1 MAGDWI
7 KMRVNL
13 TSDPAVIGIASR
25 LDISE
30 HEVVGLL
37 HTLWGW
43 ADQHTDDGNARGVTA
58 SWVDRHLGVPGFA
71 DALGEQEWL
80 LIDDEGIHFPNFER
94 HNGSPAKK
102 RAQGAARQKKHRAQ
116 AESPEPRRPKTSSV
130 PSKVRA
136 LVEVTKKEFPHLL
149 EDPARKAALGL
160 WVKHRQALTAK
171 GYTDVSA
178 RTFLKKIEGMSVE
191 EFVAAAENSVA
202 NNYTGL
208 YPPNGG
214 NSGKKRK
221 SAQDSSEAR
230 GDYPEPGSGGPEV
243 A

>member
-13 TSDPAVIGIASR
+13 TDDPAVIGVASR
-25 LDISE
+25 PDISE
-30 HEVVGLL
+30 HEAVGHL
-37 HTLWGW
+37 HSLWGW
-43 ADQHTDDGNARGVTA
+43 ADQQTDDGNARGVTA
-58 SWVDRHLGVPGFA
+58 AWVDRHLGVPGFA
-71 DALGEQEWL
+71 AALAEQDWL
-80 LIDDEGIHFPNFER
+80 QIDDEGIHFPNFER

-102 RAQGAARQKKHRAQ
+102 RAQGAARQKKHRQKAT
-116 AESPEPRRPKTSSV
+116 EPKPTSV

-136 LVEVTKKEFPHLL
+136 FIEVTKKEFGHLL

-178 RTFLKKIEGMSVE
+178 RTFLKNVEGMPVE
-191 EFVAAAENSVA
+191 EFVAAVEHSVA
-202 NNYTGL
+202 QGYTGM
-208 YPPNGG
+208 YSPNGG
-214 NSGKKRK
+214 SGGKRKRK
-221 SAQDSSEAR
+221 SAQDSSESR